1 MSTQATPATGGNV
14 TDLKTALAALEK
26 FTGKAAPVAAPPVA
40 QTDEQAMQTAV
51 NQARDL
57 YAKMES
63 IEAKEAVVAKLNAT
77 LVERDRQIAEFKK
90 SHPVERKSEFDL
102 TDARQAISETAGLIG
117 LKTKELFSGIGS
129 MHATKQ
135 RRYVERFGFAPQGS
149 KAIIPKPIDL
159 ILRGSFATAPKD
171 LYKMNTFTVGSE
183 DDVIRAAQDMNDAV
197 YVWWLARN
205 ASNAPPIR
213 IEECPLWADYQMA
226 MRDMAGALVGKALDE
241 TDTANF
247 VPTGFSSA
255 LIERYELDRNVVK
268 YLRTYQVPRSPF
280 KYPSL
285 STRGTM
291 YKIAENT
298 LDPESATAV
307 TTSDLTDQGVTFTLV
322 RMGVRTSASY
332 DLDEDSIVPL
342 MQVMRDELGRW
353 WAYGEEDAIINGDT
367 TAAHVDSDI
376 TSATDVRKA
385 LYGFRPLAWRNS
397 YYTDINAHTAES
409 YSGMIGSMGVYGV
422 RTKDLVWMIPPT
434 VRAKLLVLKDSNNN
448 PVMLGNWNRGSTQI
462 QNLDNV
468 PSIFGVPVVVAEC
481 FRQNLNAIGLY
492 DGTTLTKT
500 GVLLVNVEAFRYAY
514 NALPPLIES
523 WRWIR
528 TLQNEIVISTRR
540 DLQPIQVPV
549 SSNKCV
555 WLGVNI
561 TS

>member
-1 MSTQATPATGGNV
+1 MSTQATPAAGGNV

-63 IEAKEAVVAKLNAT
+63 LEAKEAVVLKLNAT

-90 SHPVERKSEFDL
+90 AHPVERKSEFDL
-102 TDARQAISETAGLIG
+102 TDARQAIAETAGMIG
-117 LKTKELFSGIGS
+117 MKTKDLFTNLGAL
-129 MHATKQ
+129 HATKQ
-135 RRYVERFGFAPQGS
+135 KAYVQRFGFSSEGS
-149 KAIIPKPIDL
+149 KGFIPKPIEL
-159 ILRGSFATAPKD
+159 IMRGSFGTDPKS
-171 LYKMNTFTVGSE
+171 LTKMNTFTVGSE
-183 DDVIRAAQDMNDAV
+183 DQVIRHAQDLNDAV
-197 YVWWLARN
+197 FFWWMDRCSKN
-205 ASNAPPIR
+205 MPPVAMNT
-213 IEECPLWADYQMA
+213 CPLWEDYQVA
-226 MRDMAGALVGKALDE
+226 VRDMASALTGKALDE
-241 TDTANF
+241 TDTSNF

-285 STRGTM
+285 STRGTTF
-291 YKIAENT
+291 KIAENT
-298 LDPESATAV
+298 ADPESATAV

-367 TAAHVDSDI
+367 TASHVDSDI

-409 YSGMIGSMGVYGV
+409 YSGMIGSMGTYGV
-422 RTKDLVWMIPPT
+422 RTKDLAWIIPPT
-434 VRAKLLVLKDSNNN
+434 VRAKLLVLKDSSNN
-448 PVMLGNWNRGSTQI
+448 PVMLGNWNQGSTQI

-500 GVLLVNVEAFRYAY
+500 GVLLVNVEAWRYAY
-514 NALPPLIES
+514 NALPPLVES

-549 SSNKCV
+549 SSNKVV